1 MRLRYRI
8 GACILLLATAA
19 LCASYTVADLRGTQR
34 REVTQETPAPVTA
47 ATERFTLCARSG
59 GVAVLDPALGETAVV
74 TDIELATLREADRK
88 LIEAG
93 LPVASREQLLA
104 LLEDLG
110 S

>member
-1 MRLRYRI
+1 MRLRNRI
-8 GACILLLATAA
+8 AACGLLLAMAA
-19 LCASYTVADLRGTQR
+19 LCASYTIADLRGPQSP
-34 REVTQETPAPVTA
+34 EAAQETAAPM
-47 ATERFTLCARSG
+47 TETEHFTLCARNG
-59 GVAVLDPALGETAVV
+59 CVAVLDPALGETAVV

-93 LPVASREQLLA
+93 LPVESREQLLV

>member
-47 ATERFTLCARSG
+47 TEHFTLCARNG
-59 GVAVLDPALGETAVV
+59 CVAVLDPALGETAVV
-74 TDIELATLREADRK
+74 TDIELATLRETDRK

-93 LPVASREQLLA
+93 LPVESREQLLV

>member
-47 ATERFTLCARSG
+47 TERFTLCARNG
-59 GVAVLDPALGETAVV
+59 CVAVLDPALGETAVV